1 MDAFKVHE
9 ALIEDYRK
17 FTEGFVDIRDERI
30 RESVRA
36 QAAQGAQWPDPWMSL
51 NPSFEGGGTVDDL
64 VRTGLLH
71 PSTSDIFRMGKGGLG
86 PPRPLTFHRHQGE
99 AIEVAATGA
108 SYALTTGTGSGKSL
122 AYIVPIVDRVLRQG
136 SGKGVKAI
144 VVYPMN
150 ALANSQREEL
160 RKFLHEGFGDGNE
173 PVTFERYTG
182 QESEEDRMRILAD
195 PPDILLTN
203 YVMLELVLTRPKE
216 REKLLGA
223 ARGLQFL
230 VLDELHT
237 YRGRQGADVAMLV
250 RRVREATGAGDGLQ
264 CIGTSATMSTAQTVA
279 DQRREVAEVASRIFG
294 THVAPQH
301 VITESLVRAT
311 TDRFPESSALAA
323 AVDARGDAEA
333 LDPALGAGYEALRS
347 DVLASWIEDTF
358 GLTAEPGSGI
368 LVRST
373 PRTVEQ
379 AGAALS
385 DLTGRRPE
393 ACRIAIRQTLLAGS
407 RTKDT
412 TTDRPLF
419 AFRLHQF
426 ISKGASVYVTAEPES
441 ERAIEHEYQVVVPS
455 PERRLFPLAFCRECG
470 QEYLMVR
477 HEEKRHTF
485 MARTGLSL
493 TDEHDGYLFI
503 DSTDP
508 WPADAIDRLPA
519 SWLEDTSSG
528 PKVIASRR
536 KKIPVPVRVGPT
548 GQASRPD
555 ELDDSTSDVLAAWI
569 PGALLFCLRCGVT
582 YNQPRTS
589 ELSKVV
595 ALDQEGRSSAMT
607 VLSTSIVR
615 SLDAAGDLPKEVRK
629 LLTFVDNRQDA
640 SLQAGHVNDF
650 ALVGQLRAAVF
661 AAAKAAEATGGLD
674 PLEFAETLPKVLNL
688 NPVHY
693 AQNPGAFDLSQA
705 KRALRQVVA
714 LRAMLDLKRGWRVT
728 LPNLEQTGLVRV
740 HYPIAERFCRAEEFW
755 ATSHPHLQTAAPGL
769 RYEIVQVLLDELRRV
784 LAIDTDLFSQ
794 EYIDR
799 LRTLSREHLTGVWTV
814 EDNEQ
819 VPYVGIAAIGSQT
832 QGSPRNVLSLS
843 ARGAFGRWLAREFPD
858 AGKLDLTTAN
868 EVIESLVPL
877 LADNG
882 FLTKAKDGPVDGYR
896 LKAHQIRLL
905 PGTGEHGAP
914 DPVRRTLA
922 AEKAPRVVP
931 FFRDLY
937 QHAGS
942 ELAGLVAREHTAQV
956 RAEDRERREEL
967 FRTGDLKL
975 LYCSP
980 TMELGVDIAS
990 LNAVAMRNVPP
1001 TPANYAQRSGRAGR
1015 SGQPAVVVTYCAS
1028 GNAHD
1033 SYYFKRSD
1041 LMVAGRVLPPRIDLA
1056 NEDLLRSHVHAIWL
1070 ACTPV
1075 SLGRSMKDV
1084 VDVDKPG
1091 YPVTT
1096 EMVAAFA
1103 DLGLPARASAA
1114 AHAVLNPLVPELQQ
1128 AAWWTPTWVDDVVA
1142 HAAKSFDE
1150 ACARWRSLD
1159 STARSEMEAAYKMAS
1174 DASLP
1179 KKERQNAEARQSEAR
1194 RQRDLL
1200 LNEMDTFGQGD
1211 FYPYR
1216 YFASEGF
1223 LPGYSFPRLPLA
1235 AYVPGQRGAGSTWLQ
1250 RPRFL
1255 ALREFGPN
1263 ALVYHEGA
1271 RYQVFRV
1278 TLPRAEGA
1286 PDQGAAH
1293 NGHIA
1298 LTQVRLCLHCGYHH
1312 ERQVGVD
1319 VCDSCGRPLEEA
1331 MNNLLPMQTVIT
1343 RRRDRISADE
1353 EERQRAGFE
1362 MVTTYRFLPRGTSP
1376 GSVHA
1381 EAREAGVGLLDVRYG
1396 DAAELRVTNI
1406 GPRKRATSTDRGF
1419 WLDTVRGQWLSDARA
1434 DALDKDASDDD
1445 TPVAADVTRKV
1456 RVIPYVEDRRNIA
1469 VLRWTET
1476 LTDTER
1482 FTLMF
1487 AIERGVEAVFQLEDS
1502 ELTSEQLPDDD
1513 DQGRFLLIEAAE
1525 GGAGVLRRLYAED
1538 DALRRVATE
1547 ALRIMHVD
1555 PATGQDEPDA
1565 CVMGCYR
1572 CLLTYGNQRFHEL
1585 VDRRQATSTLLRLA
1599 RSTTVPDHTDTDGPG
1614 SGGASVPT
1622 DPAPASPGND
1632 RPLTGRAAELVDILG
1647 LRGLRQPTRVGVPI
1661 DGLTVDLAFDSAHAV
1676 VLFDSPGHHRDVSPL
1691 VFSGWHVVRVGPSD
1705 TLDDAILN
1713 NPSVFGRT
1721 T

>member
-9 ALIEDYRK
+9 TLIEDYRK
-17 FTEGFVDIRDERI
+17 FTEGFVDLRDGRI
-30 RESVRA
+30 AESVRE
-36 QAAQGAQWPDPWMSL
+36 QAARGAQWPDPWLSL
-51 NPSFEGGGTVDDL
+51 NPSFAAGGTVEEL
-64 VRTGLLH
+64 VRAGVLH
-71 PSTSDIFRMGKGGLG
+71 PRAGDIFHVGKADPSTSRG
-86 PPRPLTFHRHQGE
+86 LTFHRHQRE

-182 QESEEDRMRILAD
+182 QESDEDRMRILAD

-237 YRGRQGADVAMLV
+237 YRGRQGADVSMLV

-264 CIGTSATMSTAQTVA
+264 CIGTSATMSTAQTVGE
-279 DQRREVAEVASRIFG
+279 QRREVAEVASRIFG
-294 THVAPQH
+294 TTVAAQH
-301 VITESLVRAT
+301 VITETLVRAT
-311 TDRFPESSALAA
+311 TDRTPDPAALSG

-333 LDPALGAGYEALRS
+333 SDPALGAGYASLRS
-347 DVLASWIEDTF
+347 DPLASWIEDTF
-358 GLTAEPGSGI
+358 GLTAEAGSGV

-379 AGAALS
+379 AGAALAEV
-385 DLTGRRPE
+385 TGRRPV
-393 ACRIAIRQTLLAGS
+393 ACQIAIRQTLLAGS
-407 RTKDT
+407 RTKDPAT
-412 TTDRPLF
+412 GRPLF

-426 ISKGASVYVTAEPES
+426 ISKGASVYVTAEPETT
-441 ERAIEHEYQVVVPS
+441 RAIEHEYQVVVPS
-455 PERRLFPLAFCRECG
+455 PERRLYPLAFCRECG
-470 QEYLMVR
+470 QEYLMAR
-477 HEEKRHTF
+477 HDEKRQRF
-485 MARTGLSL
+485 LARTGLQL
-493 TDEHDGYLFI
+493 ADEHDGYLFV
-503 DSTDP
+503 DSADP
-508 WPADAIDRLPA
+508 WPADPIDRLPP
-519 SWLEDTSSG
+519 SWLEETTSG
-528 PKVIASRR
+528 TKVIASRR
-536 KKIPVPVRVGPT
+536 KKVPHPVRVGPM
-548 GQASRPD
+548 GVASRPQDLD
-555 ELDDSTSDVLAAWI
+555 EDTSDLLATWI

-615 SLDAAGDLPKEVRK
+615 SLDAAEGLPAEVRK

-650 ALVGQLRAAVF
+650 ALVGQLRAAVY
-661 AAAKAAEATGGLD
+661 AAAKAAEGAGGLD
-674 PLEFAETLPKVLNL
+674 PLEFAETLPKVLAL
-688 NPVHY
+688 DPRY
-693 AQNPGAFDLSQA
+693 FAQNPNAFDLSQA
-705 KRALRQVVA
+705 QRALRQVVA
-714 LRAMLDLKRGWRVT
+714 LRAMLDLKRGWRIT
-728 LPNLEQTGLVRV
+728 LPNLEQTGLIRV
-740 HYPIAERFCRAEEFW
+740 HYPIAERFCEAEEFW
-755 ATSHPHLQTAAPGL
+755 ATTHELLRSAAPGL
-769 RYEIVQVLLDELRRV
+769 RYEIVQVLLDEFRRV
-784 LAIDTDLFSQ
+784 LAIDTDLFSP

-814 EDNEQ
+814 EENEQ

-858 AGKLDLTTAN
+858 AGKLDLTTTN

-882 FLTKAKDGPVDGYR
+882 FLTRAKDGPVDGFR

-905 PGTGEHGAP
+905 PADGAHGAP

-937 QHAGS
+937 RDAGS
-942 ELAGLVAREHTAQV
+942 KLAGLVAREHTAQV
-956 RAEDRERREEL
+956 RAEDRQDRENR
-967 FRTGDLKL
+967 FRTGELKL

-1041 LMVAGRVLPPRIDLA
+1041 QMVAGRVLPPRIDLA
-1056 NEDLLRSHVHAIWL
+1056 NEDLLRSHVNAIWL
-1070 ACTPV
+1070 ACTPA

-1084 VDVDKPG
+1084 VEVDQPG
-1091 YPVTT
+1091 YPVTPDLL
-1096 EMVAAFA
+1096 AAFA
-1103 DLGLPARASAA
+1103 DPDLPARASAA
-1114 AHAVLNPLVPELQQ
+1114 AHAVLNPLIPELQA
-1128 AAWWTPTWVDDVVA
+1128 AAWWTPEWVDDVVA
-1142 HAAKSFDE
+1142 RAAANFDA
-1150 ACARWRSLD
+1150 ACDRWRTLD
-1159 STARSEMEAAYKMAS
+1159 QTARAEMDSAYKMAS
-1174 DASLP
+1174 DAGLP
-1179 KKERQNAEARQSEAR
+1179 KKDRQNAEARQSEAR

-1278 TLPRAEGA
+1278 NLPRPEGG
-1286 PDQGAAH
+1286 QETGA
-1293 NGHIA
+1293 GHGGNVA
-1298 LTQVRLCLHCGYHH
+1298 LTAVRLCLHCGYHH
-1312 ERQVGVD
+1312 DRQPGID
-1319 VCDSCGRPLEEA
+1319 VCDNCGRPLEDA

-1362 MVTTYRFLPRGTSP
+1362 MITTYRFLPRGAAP
-1376 GSVHA
+1376 GSVRA
-1381 EAREAGVGLLDVRYG
+1381 QAREGGTPVLDLRYG
-1396 DAAELRVTNI
+1396 DAAELRVTNV
-1406 GPRKRATSTDRGF
+1406 GPRKRATTTDRGF
-1419 WLDTVRGQWLSDARA
+1419 WLDTVKGQWLSDTKAA
-1434 DALDKDASDDD
+1434 DLDKDASDDD
-1445 TPVAADVTRKV
+1445 TPAAADIKRKA

-1469 VLRWTET
+1469 VVRWAET

-1482 FTLMF
+1482 YTLMF
-1487 AIERGVEAVFQLEDS
+1487 ALERGIEATFQLEDS

-1513 DQGRFLLIEAAE
+1513 EQGRFLLVEAAE
-1525 GGAGVLRRLYAED
+1525 GGAGVLRRLHSED
-1538 DALRRVATE
+1538 DALARVAAE

-1555 PATGQDEPDA
+1555 PDTGQDEPDA
-1565 CVMGCYR
+1565 CVWGCYR
-1572 CLLTYGNQRFHEL
+1572 CLLTYGNQSHHEQI
-1585 VDRRQATSTLLRLA
+1585 DRRQATSTLMRLA
-1599 RSTTVPDHTDTDGPG
+1599 RSRTTPDPTGEGDDPQEPGG
-1614 SGGASVPT
+1614 SGGPEAPGAPT
-1622 DPAPASPGND
+1622 PPE
-1632 RPLTGRAAELVDILG
+1632 RPLTGRAAELVELLA
-1647 LRGLRQPTRVGVPI
+1647 LRGLRRPTRADAQVEGV
-1661 DGLTVDLAFDSAHAV
+1661 TVDLAFDNAHAV
-1676 VLFDSPGHHRDVSPL
+1676 VLFEDGHSRDVTPL
-1691 VFSGWHVVRVGPSD
+1691 VFGGWHVVRVGPADSLEAAV
-1705 TLDDAILN
+1705 TS